1 MGGSGASRSGV
12 SWTDVL
18 CTGSRAEDNR
28 LVGLTA
34 LVVIQVPNPHP
45 YYSKRCPAL
54 RTLLNPP
61 SVGFKFVRMMY
72 GVGA

>member
-34 LVVIQVPNPHP
+34 LVVINKSLIPIHI
-45 YYSKRCPAL
+45 
-54 RTLLNPP
+54 TLND
-61 SVGFKFVRMMY
+61 VWHCVHF
-72 GVGA
+72 

>member
-34 LVVIQVPNPHP
+34 LVVINKSLIPIHI
-45 YYSKRCPAL
+45 
-54 RTLLNPP
+54 TLND
-61 SVGFKFVRMMY
+61 VRHC
-72 GVGA
+72 VHF